1 MKIRHDYV
9 TNSSSSSFIIARH
22 KNCTVDEVKAMLY
35 GFKKEIKRI
44 IRECEGDF
52 DSDYA
57 EEIQI
62 AYNNDNFDEAV
73 RLAIDEM
80 ATDLMWTDGLTLDDW
95 EVGSA
100 YASNEG
106 DSLLA
111 CVLYEC
117 GWKMDAEHLKLMQ
130 GE

>member
-1 MKIRHDYV
+1 MKIRKDFV
-9 TNSSSSSFIIARH
+9 TNSSSSSFIVARH
-22 KNCTVDEVKAMLY
+22 KNCTIDEIKAMLY
-35 GFKKEIKRI
+35 GFKPQIKRI

-57 EEIQI
+57 EEIQA
-62 AYNNDNFDEAV
+62 AYNNDNPDEAV

-80 ATDLMWTDGLTLDDW
+80 ASDLMWIDGLTLDNW
-95 EVGSA
+95 EVGSV
-100 YASNEG
+100 YASNEA
-106 DSLLA
+106 DTLLE

-117 GWKMDAEHLKLMQ
+117 GYKMDSEYLKLIA

>member
-22 KNCTVDEVKAMLY
+22 KKCTIDEIKAMLY
-35 GFKKEIKRI
+35 GFKPQIKRI

-57 EEIQI
+57 EEIQT
-62 AYNNDNFDEAV
+62 AYNNDDLDEAA
-73 RLAIDEM
+73 RLAIDEI
-80 ATDLMWTDGLTLDDW
+80 ASDLMWTDGLTLDDW

-100 YASNEG
+100 YASNEA

-117 GWKMDAEHLKLMQ
+117 GWKMDAEYLKLIQ